1 MSVSK
6 KQPPLK
12 FDDREDFNRLRDV
25 LAAAEFSE
33 SGVAEAL
40 GIEEARA
47 VAHRDR
53 SLLMRQTAEPTP
65 LNTFIRLLL
74 IGVPADT
81 EAARAA
87 IAPMT
92 LDQWCGAGLLRMEAG
107 GVVATVQV
115 LPFQELLLAFDRPQE
130 IQSGLSEDYVMGIGS
145 STLTLAN
152 LTVRHPAKAALD
164 LGTGCGLLAFLAAR
178 HSQQVVAVD
187 CNPRAVQI
195 ADFNARLN
203 DLSNVECLEGD
214 LFEPVFGR
222 QFDLVVSNPPFVISP
237 ETRYIYRDSGMLGD
251 EVTRRIVAQVP
262 GVLTDGGDGDGGGY
276 CQILC
281 NWAHIEGQSWQQRLA
296 GWFDGTGCDAWVMRT
311 DTLDGPAYAA
321 KWIRHTER
329 DDEETFRRRF
339 EEWTEYYEQQGI
351 EAVSG
356 GLITMRRRSGGSN
369 WYKTDD
375 GPEKMLGPAGNDV
388 ALLFSLHDFLDAN
401 RDDNRLLGR
410 KLRVSPD
417 VRLQQSFAPS
427 DEGWSVTESHLER
440 CSGLAYSGNAD
451 PYIARLMARCNGQHS
466 LAELLGEMAAS
477 LGNQPD
483 QLAAALLDVVRRLIE
498 RGFLLPE

>member
-164 LGTGCGLLAFLAAR
+164 LGTGCGLLAFLAAAR
-178 HSQQVVAVD
+178 NRSQSTATGPSTGSGHMTTSQ
-187 CNPRAVQI
+187 REY
-195 ADFNARLN
+195 R
-203 DLSNVECLEGD
+203 
-214 LFEPVFGR
+214 R
-222 QFDLVVSNPPFVISP
+222 RLVV
-237 ETRYIYRDSGMLGD
+237 
-251 EVTRRIVAQVP
+251 
-262 GVLTDGGDGDGGGY
+262 
-276 CQILC
+276 
-281 NWAHIEGQSWQQRLA
+281 
-296 GWFDGTGCDAWVMRT
+296 
-311 DTLDGPAYAA
+311 
-321 KWIRHTER
+321 
-329 DDEETFRRRF
+329 
-339 EEWTEYYEQQGI
+339 
-351 EAVSG
+351 
-356 GLITMRRRSGGSN
+356 
-369 WYKTDD
+369 
-375 GPEKMLGPAGNDV
+375 
-388 ALLFSLHDFLDAN
+388 
-401 RDDNRLLGR
+401 
-410 KLRVSPD
+410 
-417 VRLQQSFAPS
+417 
-427 DEGWSVTESHLER
+427 
-440 CSGLAYSGNAD
+440 
-451 PYIARLMARCNGQHS
+451 
-466 LAELLGEMAAS
+466 
-477 LGNQPD
+477 
-483 QLAAALLDVVRRLIE
+483 
-498 RGFLLPE
+498 